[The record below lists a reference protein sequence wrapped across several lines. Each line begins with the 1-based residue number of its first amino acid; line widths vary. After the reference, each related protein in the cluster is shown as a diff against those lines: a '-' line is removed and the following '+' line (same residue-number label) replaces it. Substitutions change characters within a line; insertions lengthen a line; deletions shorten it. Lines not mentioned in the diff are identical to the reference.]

1 MNRSRIFIP
10 VQSLLFI
17 LILVLSACGPKPT
30 ETPSNSK
37 PTEIPASSEP
47 TKTLASSEPTG
58 TILALVGPNGGHVF
72 SMADLKALPV
82 TEGQGGIKSS
92 TGKITIPEP
101 FKGVALK
108 DLVAALGVP
117 FDSSM
122 GVTISAEDGYA
133 MTFSYDQVMN
143 GTFTAYDPAMGNE
156 LTTHDPL
163 TAIIAYEHNG
173 QPLNTAEEGTL
184 RLVVVSATN
193 NQVVDG
199 HWSVKWV
206 NKVEVKAVG
215 QAWTLDLQGAIS
227 SPVTRDSFQ
236 SCGSPSCH
244 GTSWQDGNGQ
254 NWVGVPLWLLAGQVD
269 DSDSHTENAYNQTLA
284 DAGYS
289 VDIVGGD
296 GYTVTLDSHTISKNN
311 NILVAFMVNDGELP
325 EQYFPLRL
333 VGSGLDKSQMVGE
346 ITRITI
352 NVPSASTPTLAAVPE
367 NSGILTI
374 TGMVNQE
381 LTLKDAD
388 LGAMEIVTISAQGKN
403 GPQDFQG
410 VLLNPLLDKAGLK
423 PGASKLTLTA
433 SDNYSV
439 EVNLTDVR
447 NCPKALLAFMD
458 NPGTYMIV
466 LPDQPTSTW
475 VKNVILIDVK

>member
-1 MNRSRIFIP
+1 MNRTRLFIP
-10 VQSLLFI
+10 ALSLLFI
-17 LILVLSACGPKPT
+17 ISLAVSACGPEPT
-30 ETPSNSK
+30 EMSVST
-37 PTEIPASSEP
+37 
-47 TKTLASSEPTG
+47 EPTG
-58 TILALVGPNGGHVF
+58 TVLALVGPNSGHALT
-72 SMADLKALPV
+72 MAELKALPV

-122 GVTISAEDGYA
+122 GVAVTAEDGYS

-143 GTFTAYDPAMGNE
+143 GAFTAYDPAMGNE

-163 TAIIAYEHNG
+163 MAIIAYEHNG
-173 QPLNTAEEGTL
+173 QPLNTTEEGTL

-206 NKVEVKAVG
+206 NKVEVKQAG
-215 QAWTLDLQGAIS
+215 QTWTLDLQGAIS
-227 SPVTRDSFQ
+227 SPITRDTYQ

-244 GTSWQDGNGQ
+244 GTSWQDENGQ
-254 NWVGVPLWLLAGQVD
+254 DWVGVPLWLLVGEVD
-269 DSDSHTENAYNQTLA
+269 DSDSHTDNAFNHTLA
-284 DAGYS
+284 DAGYTID
-289 VDIVGGD
+289 VVGDD
-296 GYTVTLDSHTISKNN
+296 GITVTLDSQTIKENN
-311 NILVAFMVNDGELP
+311 DILVAFLVNNGELP
-325 EQYFPLRL
+325 EQYYPLRL
-333 VGSGLDKSQMVGE
+333 VGSGLDKSQMVGQ
-346 ITRITI
+346 ITLITV
-352 NVPSASTPTLAAVPE
+352 NVPFDSTPTVAAVPE
-367 NSGILTI
+367 NAGTLTI

-388 LGAMEIVTISAQGKN
+388 LRAMDIVTINAQGKD

-423 PGASKLTLTA
+423 DGATKLTLTA
-433 SDNYSV
+433 SNNYSA
-439 EVNLTDVR
+439 EVNLSDVR

-458 NPGTYMIV
+458 TPGTYMIV

-475 VKNVILIDVK
+475 VKNVILIEVK